1 MSTSLKQPEIN
12 FCCNLFRLWNVKTIK
27 SIIIYVNTLI
37 EMYIEIVTK
46 KTMLDLIFTKLYNT
60 MKDYKKPN
68 SFKVLKFLKH
78 FIIKTLFYINIIKYY
93 LNN

>member
-1 MSTSLKQPEIN
+1 
-12 FCCNLFRLWNVKTIK
+12 
-27 SIIIYVNTLI
+27 
-37 EMYIEIVTK
+37 MYTEIVTK

-60 MKDYKKPN
+60 MKGYKKPN